1 MPKIGRT
8 NEHWLPNLLMKS
20 PRLLDGA
27 RLFYRLLNKILISSV
42 GMKVVSA
49 DSIAITKGTIGHL
62 LYFGRLVN
70 SLKNVQGDIVECGVS
85 SGTSFAVLCI
95 LVGYSG
101 IRRHIW
107 GFDSFEGLP
116 APSNEDLSGPK
127 SIAKKGL
134 YSASPEM
141 VISTARACGVEEYII
156 NNQITL
162 VKGPFSQT
170 LSKYSGSSI
179 ALLHIDADLYDSYK
193 VSLENLWPKIAVGGI
208 AAFDEYEEPVIW
220 PGARKAVDEYFS
232 QKAEC
237 VKMYRDPIFSKYY
250 TVKLR

>member
-8 NEHWLPNLLMKS
+8 DEHRLPNWLMKS

-27 RLFYRLLNKILISSV
+27 RLFYRLLNRILISSV

-49 DSIAITKGTIGHL
+49 DSLGITKGTTGRL
-62 LYFGRLVN
+62 LYFARLVN
-70 SLKNVQGDIVECGVS
+70 SLSNVQGDIVECGVS
-85 SGTSFAVLCI
+85 SGTSFALLCI
-95 LVGYSG
+95 LVEYSG
-101 IRRHIW
+101 TRRHIW

-116 APSNEDLSGPK
+116 SPSNDDLSSLK
-127 SIAKKGL
+127 SKAERGL
-134 YSASPEM
+134 YPASPEM
-141 VISTARACGVEEYII
+141 VISTLRAIGVDEYII

-162 VKGPFSQT
+162 VKGPFAQT

-208 AAFDEYEEPVIW
+208 IAFDEYEEPDRW
-220 PGARKAVDEYFS
+220 PGARKAVDEYFN
-232 QKAEC
+232 QKAES

-250 TVKLR
+250 AAKLR

>member
-1 MPKIGRT
+1 MSEIEKDKK
-8 NEHWLPNLLMKS
+8 HWLSDLLIKS
-20 PRLLDGA
+20 PRLLGGA

-49 DSIAITKGTIGHL
+49 DSLAITKGTRGCL
-62 LYFGRLVN
+62 LYFWSLLN

-95 LVGYSG
+95 LVGHSG

-116 APSNEDLSGPK
+116 SPGNDDLSSPK
-127 SIAKKGL
+127 SKAERGL
-134 YSASPEM
+134 YPASPEM
-141 VISTARACGVEEYII
+141 VISTLRAIGVDEYII

-170 LSKYSGSSI
+170 LPKYSGSLI

-208 AAFDEYEEPVIW
+208 TAFDEYELSDKW
-220 PGARKAVDEYFS
+220 PGAKKAVDEYFS
-232 QKAEC
+232 QKAES

-250 TVKLR
+250 AVKLR